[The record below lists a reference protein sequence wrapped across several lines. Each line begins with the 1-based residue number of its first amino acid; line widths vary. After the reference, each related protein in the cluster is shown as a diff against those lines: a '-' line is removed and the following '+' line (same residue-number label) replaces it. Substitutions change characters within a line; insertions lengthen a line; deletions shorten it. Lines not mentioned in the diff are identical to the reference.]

1 MKIELPEK
9 VFGLDSQIIKISILP
24 IGLVVGMIISL
35 IVVGSSKIPE
45 IQAQFK
51 KIDTLVNGRK
61 QYESKKN
68 YLTNIDQE
76 PSLGIGVFEY
86 GLLKNKTQYT
96 CQRYPK
102 CSSK

>member
-1 MKIELPEK
+1 
-9 VFGLDSQIIKISILP
+9 
-24 IGLVVGMIISL
+24 MIISL

-76 PSLGIGVFEY
+76 AIARDSEFLNMA
-86 GLLKNKTQYT
+86 LLKTRTHIYLST
-96 CQRYPK
+96 
-102 CSSK
+102 